1 MAQSSADPR
10 RRRATEVTE
19 EFLDRDLLSEET
31 RRDVIE
37 RLKRGEPI
45 EALRVI
51 TDTRE
56 RRR

>member
-1 MAQSSADPR
+1 MAQSPADPI
-10 RRRATEVTE
+10 RRRAEEVTE

-31 RRDVIE
+31 KRDVLE

-56 RRR
+56 RRS